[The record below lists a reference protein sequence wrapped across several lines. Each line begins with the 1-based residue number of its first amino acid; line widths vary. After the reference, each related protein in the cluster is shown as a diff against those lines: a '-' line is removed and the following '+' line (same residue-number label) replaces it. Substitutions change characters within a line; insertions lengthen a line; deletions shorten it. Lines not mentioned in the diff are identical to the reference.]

1 MEAYHKNIVATTT
14 TTATITTKT
23 VGVKTQTT
31 YKYGTKVTFCWIPS
45 HSGFFI

>member
-1 MEAYHKNIVATTT
+1 MEAYHKNIVATT

-23 VGVKTQTT
+23 VGVKRQTT

-45 HSGFFI
+45 HSVFFI